1 MEQNIWIQD
10 GNTFVKG
17 SATTKAHPEGL
28 PKGIYEVKESMTGY
42 YLNRLGDSF
51 VFNYKL
57 YGINNKFIDHFI
69 KTYNNTTGNLGVLF
83 NGIKGTGKTV
93 TAEELCNRIGLPV
106 IIVKSCKEVNDM
118 LKFLATQINF
128 DCIFFFD
135 EYEKEFR
142 ESSSVLSF
150 MDGVHNSQHRKVF
163 LLTTNELDINTN
175 LLGRPSRIRYVRSFG
190 NLPEETTLELLNDIL
205 IDKDAIEPV
214 LDLIR
219 QMQII
224 TVDLVKALAQEVNIH
239 GKDKIDMIRK
249 NFNLEF
255 SNFTYFVESIELRT
269 GLLKD
274 CPHIDEQLFNKVVE
288 SREILCRASEKP
300 IKEYS
305 DKEWEAKRLLD
316 SGTYIHTDTIISNK
330 EIKYLRIGEEFDDR
344 TIFYIDSQKRYVV
357 TSLCGFTMYVIKS
370 GYSTNASGKL
380 NQIY

>member
-10 GNTFVKG
+10 GNTFMKG

-28 PKGIYEVKESMTGY
+28 PKGIYEVRESMTGY
-42 YLNRLGDSF
+42 YLNKLSDSF

-57 YGINNKFIDHFI
+57 YGINNEFIDHFV
-69 KTYNNTTGNLGVLF
+69 KTYTNTTGNIGVLF

-93 TAEELCNRIGLPV
+93 TAEELCNQLGLPV
-106 IIVKSCKEVNDM
+106 IIVKSCKEADDM

-135 EYEKEFR
+135 EYEKEFK

-150 MDGVHNSQHRKVF
+150 MDGVHNSQYRKVF
-163 LLTTNELDINTN
+163 LLTTNELEINSN

-190 NLPEETTLELLNDIL
+190 NLPEETILELLNDIL
-205 IDKDAIEPV
+205 IDKSAVEPV

-239 GKDKIDMIRK
+239 GVDKIDMIRK

-255 SNFTYFVESIELRT
+255 SDFTYLVEFMTLDARSLD
-269 GLLKD
+269 GVQNV
-274 CPHIDEQLFNKVVE
+274 DEQLFEKIIRN
-288 SREILCRASEKP
+288 REISRKIVGKPLSELTEEELNARGVMAD
-300 IKEYS
+300 IYVS
-305 DKEWEAKRLLD
+305 TD
-316 SGTYIHTDTIISNK
+316 SVSTHK
-330 EIKYLRIGEEFDDR
+330 EIKYLKVGDEFDGYP
-344 TIFYIDSQKRYVV
+344 IFYINVKKGYIVTCYDS
-357 TSLCGFTMYVIKS
+357 FTIYVIKS
-370 GYSTNASGKL
+370 GYSTNASGKF

>member
-10 GNTFVKG
+10 GSAFMKG

-28 PKGIYEVKESMTGY
+28 PKGIYEVRESMTGY

-51 VFNYKL
+51 VFNYKV
-57 YGINNKFIDHFI
+57 YGINNDFIEHFV
-69 KTYNNTTGNLGVLF
+69 KTFNNTTGNIGVLF
-83 NGIKGTGKTV
+83 NGTKGTGKTV
-93 TAEELCNRIGLPV
+93 TAEELCNRLGLPV
-106 IIVKSCKEVNDM
+106 VIVKSCKDADDM

-135 EYEKEFR
+135 EYEKEFK
-142 ESSSVLSF
+142 ESATVLSF
-150 MDGVHNSQHRKVF
+150 MDGVHNSQYRKVF
-163 LLTTNELDINTN
+163 LLTTNELEINSN

-205 IDKDAIEPV
+205 IDKSAVEPV

-239 GKDKIDMIRK
+239 GVAKIDMIRK

-255 SNFTYFVESIELRT
+255 SNFTYLVEYIELES
-269 GLLKD
+269 GSLND
-274 CPHIDEQLFNKVVE
+274 VQNVNEQLFEKIIK
-288 SREILCRASEKP
+288 SREIVRKIDGKP
-300 IKEYS
+300 ISELTKE
-305 DKEWEAKRLLD
+305 EIEAKRNMT
-316 SGTYIHTDTIISNK
+316 GTYIRTDTISTNK
-330 EIKYLRIGEEFDDR
+330 EIKYLKVGEEFDDR
-344 TIFYIDSQKRYVV
+344 PIFYIDPKKRYIV
-357 TSLCGFTMYVIKS
+357 TCYNNFIIYVIKS
-370 GYSTNASGKL
+370 GYSTNASGKF

>member
-57 YGINNKFIDHFI
+57 YGINSEFIDHFV

-93 TAEELCNRIGLPV
+93 TAEEICNRIGLPV

-150 MDGVHNSQHRKVF
+150 MDGVHNSQYRKIF
-163 LLTTNELDINTN
+163 LLTTNELEINNN

-239 GKDKIDMIRK
+239 GKDKIEAIRRD
-249 NFNLEF
+249 FNLEF
-255 SNFTYFVESIELRT
+255 SNFTYFVESLELRD
-269 GLLKD
+269 GLLRNS
-274 CPHIDEQLFNKVVE
+274 PHIDGQLFDKIVE
-288 SREILCRASEKP
+288 SREIVCQAAGKP

-305 DKEWEAKRLLD
+305 ERELEAKKVLE
-316 SGTYIHTDTIISNK
+316 GTYMRTDTIISNK
-330 EIKYLRIGEEFDDR
+330 EIKYLKIGEEFDDR
-344 TIFYIDSQKRYVV
+344 TIFYIDPQKRYVV
-357 TSLCGFTMYVIKS
+357 TSLCKFNIYIIKS
-370 GYSTNASGKL
+370 GYTSIASGKL

>member
-10 GNTFVKG
+10 GNTFMKG

-57 YGINNKFIDHFI
+57 YGINNEFIDHFI
-69 KTYNNTTGNLGVLF
+69 KTYNNTAGNLGILF

-93 TAEELCNRIGLPV
+93 TAEELCNRLKLPV
-106 IIVKSCKEVNDM
+106 IIVKSCKGEDDM
-118 LKFLATQINF
+118 LEFLATQINF

-135 EYEKEFR
+135 EYEKEFK

-150 MDGVHNSQHRKVF
+150 MDGVHNSQYRKIF
-163 LLTTNELDINTN
+163 LLTTNELEINNN

-205 IDKDAIEPV
+205 IDKNAIEPV

-219 QMQII
+219 QMQIV

-239 GKDKIDMIRK
+239 GVDKIDLIRK

-255 SNFTYFVESIELRT
+255 SDFTYLVESIELES
-269 GLLKD
+269 GSLD
-274 CPHIDEQLFNKVVE
+274 GVQNINEQLFEKIIR
-288 SREILCRASEKP
+288 SREVTRKITGKLLSELTEEE
-300 IKEYS
+300 I
-305 DKEWEAKRLLD
+305 DARNTMV
-316 SGTYIHTDTIISNK
+316 GTYIRTDSISVNK
-330 EIKYLRIGEEFDDR
+330 EIKYLKIGDEFDAR
-344 TIFYIDSQKRYVV
+344 PIFYINVKKGYIV
-357 TSLCGFTMYVIKS
+357 TCYNHFIIYIIKS
-370 GYSTNASGKL
+370 GYSTNASGKF

>member
-10 GNTFVKG
+10 GNTFMKG

-28 PKGIYEVKESMTGY
+28 PKGIYEVRESMAGY
-42 YLNRLGDSF
+42 YLNKLGDSF

-57 YGINNKFIDHFI
+57 YGINNEFIDHFI

-93 TAEELCNRIGLPV
+93 TAEELCNRLGLPV

-135 EYEKEFR
+135 EYEKEFK
-142 ESSSVLSF
+142 ESSAVLSF
-150 MDGVHNSQHRKVF
+150 MDGVHNSQYRKVF
-163 LLTTNELDINTN
+163 LLTTNELEINSN

-205 IDKDAIEPV
+205 INKDAVEPV

-239 GKDKIDMIRK
+239 GADKIDMIRK

-255 SNFTYFVESIELRT
+255 SDFTYLVESIELES
-269 GLLKD
+269 GALEGVQN
-274 CPHIDEQLFNKVVE
+274 INEQLFEKIIK
-288 SREILCRASEKP
+288 SREITRNITGRPTSKLTE
-300 IKEYS
+300 E
-305 DKEWEAKRLLD
+305 ELVAK
-316 SGTYIHTDTIISNK
+316 SAMAGTYIRTDSVSVHK
-330 EIKYLRIGEEFDDR
+330 EIKYLKIGEEFDDR
-344 TIFYIDSQKRYVV
+344 PIFYIDPKKRYVV
-357 TSLCGFTMYVIKS
+357 TCYNSFIIYVIKS
-370 GYSTNASGKL
+370 GYSTNASGKF

>member
-10 GNTFVKG
+10 GNTFMKG

-28 PKGIYEVKESMTGY
+28 PKGIYEVRESMTGY
-42 YLNRLGDSF
+42 YLNKLGDSF

-57 YGINNKFIDHFI
+57 YGINNEFIDHFV

-93 TAEELCNRIGLPV
+93 TAEELCNQLGLPV
-106 IIVKSCKEVNDM
+106 IIVKYCKEEDNM

-135 EYEKEFR
+135 EYEKEFK

-150 MDGVHNSQHRKVF
+150 MDGVHNSQYRKIF
-163 LLTTNELDINTN
+163 LLTTNELEINSN

-205 IDKDAIEPV
+205 IDKSAVEPV

-224 TVDLVKALAQEVNIH
+224 TIDLVKALAQEVNIH

-255 SNFTYFVESIELRT
+255 SNFTYIVESIELKSE
-269 GLLKD
+269 LLKNSSN
-274 CPHIDEQLFNKVVE
+274 INEQLFNNIIE
-288 SREILCRASEKP
+288 SREIVRQAAGKP

-305 DKEWEAKRLLD
+305 EKELKANRLLE
-316 SGTYIHTDTIISNK
+316 GTYIRPDTITSNK
-330 EIKYLRIGEEFDDR
+330 EIKYLKIGEEFDDR
-344 TIFYIDSQKRYVV
+344 PIFYIDPQKRYVV

-370 GYSTNASGKL
+370 GYTSSASGKF
-380 NQIY
+380 NQVY

>member
-10 GNTFVKG
+10 GNTFMKG

-28 PKGIYEVKESMTGY
+28 PKGIYEVRESMAGY
-42 YLNRLGDSF
+42 YLNKLSDSF

-57 YGINNKFIDHFI
+57 YGINNEFIDHFI

-93 TAEELCNRIGLPV
+93 TAEELCNQLGLPV
-106 IIVKSCKEVNDM
+106 IIVKSCKEADDM

-135 EYEKEFR
+135 EYEKEFK

-150 MDGVHNSQHRKVF
+150 MDGVHNSQYRKVF
-163 LLTTNELDINTN
+163 LLTTNELEINSN

-205 IDKDAIEPV
+205 IDKSAVEPV

-224 TVDLVKALAQEVNIH
+224 TVDLVKALAQEINIH
-239 GKDKIDMIRK
+239 GKDKIDLIRK

-255 SNFTYFVESIELRT
+255 SDFTYLVESIELEP
-269 GLLKD
+269 GSLNGVQN
-274 CPHIDEQLFNKVVE
+274 INEQLFEKIIK
-288 SREILCRASEKP
+288 SREVTRRIIGKSPSKLT
-300 IKEYS
+300 KE
-305 DKEWEAKRLLD
+305 ELD
-316 SGTYIHTDTIISNK
+316 AQSTLTGTYIRTDSVSVNK
-330 EIKYLRIGEEFDDR
+330 EIKYLKVGDEFDDR
-344 TIFYIDSQKRYVV
+344 PIFYINVKKGYIV
-357 TSLCGFTMYVIKS
+357 TCYNNFTIYVIKS
-370 GYSTNASGKL
+370 GYSTNASGKF
-380 NQIY
+380 NQVY

>member
-42 YLNRLGDSF
+42 YLNRLEDSF

-57 YGINNKFIDHFI
+57 YGINNEFIDHFV

-135 EYEKEFR
+135 EYEKEFK

-150 MDGVHNSQHRKVF
+150 MDGVHNSQYRKVF
-163 LLTTNELDINTN
+163 LLTTNELEINNN

-205 IDKDAIEPV
+205 IDKSAVEPV

-239 GKDKIDMIRK
+239 GKDKIDLIRE

-255 SNFTYFVESIELRT
+255 SNFTYMVESIELRSE
-269 GLLKD
+269 LLKNSSN
-274 CPHIDEQLFNKVVE
+274 INEQLFNKIIE
-288 SREILCRASEKP
+288 SREIVRQAAGKP

-305 DKEWEAKRLLD
+305 DKELKAKKLLE
-316 SGTYIHTDTIISNK
+316 GTYIRPDTIISNK
-330 EIKYLRIGEEFDDR
+330 EIKYLKIGEEFDDR

>member
-10 GNTFVKG
+10 GNTFIKG
-17 SATTKAHPEGL
+17 SAATKAHPEGL

-106 IIVKSCKEVNDM
+106 IIVKSCKEVDDM

-150 MDGVHNSQHRKVF
+150 MDGVHNSQYRKIF
-163 LLTTNELDINTN
+163 LLTTNELEINNN

-219 QMQII
+219 QMQIV

-239 GKDKIDMIRK
+239 GVDKIDLIRK

-255 SNFTYFVESIELRT
+255 SDFTYLVESIEFGSLSN
-269 GLLKD
+269 
-274 CPHIDEQLFNKVVE
+274 IQNINEQLFEKIIR
-288 SREILCRASEKP
+288 SREVTRKIERKSPSKLTEEERDAQ
-300 IKEYS
+300 ITMAGAYI
-305 DKEWEAKRLLD
+305 RTD
-316 SGTYIHTDTIISNK
+316 SVSVNK
-330 EIKYLRIGEEFDDR
+330 EIKYLKIGDEFDGR
-344 TIFYIDSQKRYVV
+344 PIFYINAKKGYIV
-357 TSLCGFTMYVIKS
+357 TCYNHFIIYIIKS
-370 GYSTNASGKL
+370 GYSTNASGKF

>member
-10 GNTFVKG
+10 GNTFMKG

-28 PKGIYEVKESMTGY
+28 PKGIYEVRESMTGY
-42 YLNRLGDSF
+42 YLNKLGDSF

-57 YGINNKFIDHFI
+57 YGINNEFIEHFV

-93 TAEELCNRIGLPV
+93 TAEELCNQLGLPV
-106 IIVKSCKEVNDM
+106 IIVKYCKEEDDM

-135 EYEKEFR
+135 EYEKEFK

-150 MDGVHNSQHRKVF
+150 MDGVHNSQYRKVF
-163 LLTTNELDINTN
+163 LLTTNELEINNN

-239 GKDKIDMIRK
+239 GKDKIEAIRRD
-249 NFNLEF
+249 FNLEF
-255 SNFTYFVESIELRT
+255 SNFTYFVESLELRD
-269 GLLKD
+269 GLLRNS
-274 CPHIDEQLFNKVVE
+274 PHIDGQLFDKIVE
-288 SREILCRASEKP
+288 SREIVCQAAGKP

-305 DKEWEAKRLLD
+305 ERELEAKKVLE
-316 SGTYIHTDTIISNK
+316 GTYMRTDTIISNK
-330 EIKYLRIGEEFDDR
+330 EIKYLKIGEEFDDR
-344 TIFYIDSQKRYVV
+344 TIFYIDPQKRYVV
-357 TSLCGFTMYVIKS
+357 TSLCNFNIYIIKS
-370 GYSTNASGKL
+370 GYTSSASGKL

>member
-10 GNTFVKG
+10 GNTFIKG

-28 PKGIYEVKESMTGY
+28 PKGIYEVRESMTDY

-57 YGINNKFIDHFI
+57 YGINNDFIEHFV
-69 KTYNNTTGNLGVLF
+69 KTYTNTTGNIGVLF

-93 TAEELCNRIGLPV
+93 TAEELCNRLGLPV
-106 IIVKSCKEVNDM
+106 IIVKSCKEADDM

-135 EYEKEFR
+135 EYEKEFK
-142 ESSSVLSF
+142 ESSTVLSF
-150 MDGVHNSQHRKVF
+150 MDGVHNSQYRKVF
-163 LLTTNELDINTN
+163 LLTTNELEINNN

-190 NLPEETTLELLNDIL
+190 NLPEDTTLELLNDIL
-205 IDKDAIEPV
+205 FDKNAVEPV

-255 SNFTYFVESIELRT
+255 SDFTYLVESIELES
-269 GLLKD
+269 GALNSVQN
-274 CPHIDEQLFNKVVE
+274 INEQLFEKIIK
-288 SREILCRASEKP
+288 SREITRNITARPISELT
-300 IKEYS
+300 E
-305 DKEWEAKRLLD
+305 EELD
-316 SGTYIHTDTIISNK
+316 ARSTMAGTYIRADSVSVHK
-330 EIKYLRIGEEFDDR
+330 EIKYLKIGEEFDDR
-344 TIFYIDSQKRYVV
+344 PIFYIDPKKRYVV
-357 TSLCGFTMYVIKS
+357 TCYNTFIIYVIKS
-370 GYSTNASGKL
+370 GYSTNASGKF
-380 NQIY
+380 NQVY

>member
-10 GNTFVKG
+10 GNTFMKG

-57 YGINNKFIDHFI
+57 YGINNEFIEHFI

-93 TAEELCNRIGLPV
+93 TAEELCNRLKLPV
-106 IIVKSCKEVNDM
+106 IIVKSCKGEDDM
-118 LKFLATQINF
+118 LEFLATQINF

-135 EYEKEFR
+135 EKEFK

-150 MDGVHNSQHRKVF
+150 MDGVHNSQYRKVF
-163 LLTTNELDINTN
+163 LLTTNELEINNN

-205 IDKDAIEPV
+205 IDKGAV

-219 QMQII
+219 QMQIV

-239 GKDKIDMIRK
+239 GVNKIDLIRK

-255 SNFTYFVESIELRT
+255 SDFTYLVESIELES
-269 GLLKD
+269 GSLD
-274 CPHIDEQLFNKVVE
+274 GVQNINEQLFEKIIR
-288 SREILCRASEKP
+288 SREITRKIGTKP
-300 IKEYS
+300 LSKLTEQ
-305 DKEWEAKRLLD
+305 DAQRTMA
-316 SGTYIHTDTIISNK
+316 GTYVRTDSISVHK
-330 EIKYLRIGEEFDDR
+330 EIKYL
-344 TIFYIDSQKRYVV
+344 
-357 TSLCGFTMYVIKS
+357 
-370 GYSTNASGKL
+370 
-380 NQIY
+380 

>member
-10 GNTFVKG
+10 GSAFMKG
-17 SATTKAHPEGL
+17 SSTTKAHPEGL
-28 PKGIYEVKESMTGY
+28 PKGIYEVRESMTGY
-42 YLNRLGDSF
+42 YLNKLGDSF

-57 YGINNKFIDHFI
+57 YGINNEFIDHFV

-93 TAEELCNRIGLPV
+93 TAEELCNRLGLPV
-106 IIVKSCKEVNDM
+106 IIVKSCKEADDM

-135 EYEKEFR
+135 EYEKEFK

-150 MDGVHNSQHRKVF
+150 MDGVHNSQYRKIF
-163 LLTTNELDINTN
+163 LLTTNELEINSN

-205 IDKDAIEPV
+205 IDKSAVEPV

-224 TVDLVKALAQEVNIH
+224 TVDLVKALAQEINIH
-239 GKDKIDMIRK
+239 GVDKIDIIRK

-255 SNFTYFVESIELRT
+255 SDFTYLVEYMELET
-269 GLLKD
+269 DALNGVQN
-274 CPHIDEQLFNKVVE
+274 IDEQLFEKIIK
-288 SREILCRASEKP
+288 SREITRKIVGKP
-300 IKEYS
+300 ISELTEEEL
-305 DKEWEAKRLLD
+305 DAKSAMAGIYIRTD
-316 SGTYIHTDTIISNK
+316 SVRVNK
-330 EIKYLRIGEEFDDR
+330 EIKYLKIGEDFDGCP
-344 TIFYIDSQKRYVV
+344 IFYIDPKKRYIV
-357 TSLCGFTMYVIKS
+357 TCYDHFIIYVIKS
-370 GYSTNASGKL
+370 GYSTNASGKF

>member
-10 GNTFVKG
+10 GNTFMKG

-57 YGINNKFIDHFI
+57 YGINNEFIDHFV

-93 TAEELCNRIGLPV
+93 TAEGLYNRLKLPV
-106 IIVKSCKEVNDM
+106 IIVKSCKGEDDM
-118 LKFLATQINF
+118 LEFLATQINF

-135 EYEKEFR
+135 EYEKEFK

-150 MDGVHNSQHRKVF
+150 MDGVHNSQYRKVF
-163 LLTTNELDINTN
+163 LLTTNELEINNN

-190 NLPEETTLELLNDIL
+190 NLSEETTLELLNDIL
-205 IDKDAIEPV
+205 IDKGAIEPV

-219 QMQII
+219 QMQIV

-239 GKDKIDMIRK
+239 GVDKIDLIRK

-255 SNFTYFVESIELRT
+255 SDFTYLVESIELET
-269 GLLKD
+269 DSLSS
-274 CPHIDEQLFNKVVE
+274 IQNINEQLFDKIIR
-288 SREILCRASEKP
+288 SREVTRRIIGKSPSKLTE
-300 IKEYS
+300 E
-305 DKEWEAKRLLD
+305 ELD
-316 SGTYIHTDTIISNK
+316 AQRTMAGTYVRTDSISINK
-330 EIKYLRIGEEFDDR
+330 EIKYLKIGDEFGDR
-344 TIFYIDSQKRYVV
+344 PIVHINVKKGYIV
-357 TSLCGFTMYVIKS
+357 TCYNHFIIYVIKS
-370 GYSTNASGKL
+370 GYSTNASDKF

>member
-1 MEQNIWIQD
+1 MEQSIWIQD
-10 GNTFVKG
+10 GNAFMKG

-28 PKGIYEVKESMTGY
+28 PKGIYEVKESMTNY
-42 YLNRLGDSF
+42 YLNKLGDSF

-57 YGINNKFIDHFI
+57 YGINNEFIDHFV

-106 IIVKSCKEVNDM
+106 IIVKSCEKGDDM

-135 EYEKEFR
+135 EYEKEFK

-150 MDGVHNSQHRKVF
+150 MDGVHNSQYRKVF
-163 LLTTNELDINTN
+163 LLTTNELEINNN

-205 IDKDAIEPV
+205 IDKGAVEPV

-224 TVDLVKALAQEVNIH
+224 TIDLVKALAQEVNIH

-255 SNFTYFVESIELRT
+255 SDFTYLVESIELES
-269 GLLKD
+269 GYLNGVQN
-274 CPHIDEQLFNKVVE
+274 INEQLFEKIIK
-288 SREILCRASEKP
+288 SREITRGIIGKSPSKLT
-300 IKEYS
+300 KE
-305 DKEWEAKRLLD
+305 ELD
-316 SGTYIHTDTIISNK
+316 AQSTMAGTYIRTDSVSVHK
-330 EIKYLRIGEEFDDR
+330 EIKYLKVGDVFDDR
-344 TIFYIDSQKRYVV
+344 PIFYINVKKGYIV
-357 TSLCGFTMYVIKS
+357 TCYSSFIIYVIKS
-370 GYSTNASGKL
+370 GYSTSASGKF

>member
-1 MEQNIWIQD
+1 MGRNIWIQD
-10 GNTFVKG
+10 GNTFMKG

-57 YGINNKFIDHFI
+57 YGINNEFIEHFI

-83 NGIKGTGKTV
+83 NGTKGTGKTV
-93 TAEELCNRIGLPV
+93 TAEELCNRLELPV
-106 IIVKSCKEVNDM
+106 IIVKSCKGEDDM

-135 EYEKEFR
+135 EYEKEFK
-142 ESSSVLSF
+142 ESSLVLSF
-150 MDGVHNSQHRKVF
+150 MDGVHNSQYRKIF
-163 LLTTNELDINTN
+163 LLTTNELDINDN

-205 IDKDAIEPV
+205 IDKGAIEPV

-219 QMQII
+219 QMQIV

-239 GKDKIDMIRK
+239 GVNKIDLIRK

-255 SNFTYFVESIELRT
+255 SDFTYLVESIELES
-269 GLLKD
+269 GSLD
-274 CPHIDEQLFNKVVE
+274 GVQNINEQLFEKIIR
-288 SREILCRASEKP
+288 SREVTRKIGGKSTSELT
-300 IKEYS
+300 KE
-305 DKEWEAKRLLD
+305 ELD
-316 SGTYIHTDTIISNK
+316 ARKTMEGTYIRTDSISVNK
-330 EIKYLRIGEEFDDR
+330 EIKYLKIGDEFDHLP
-344 TIFYIDSQKRYVV
+344 IFYINIKKGYIV
-357 TSLCGFTMYVIKS
+357 TCYKHFIIYIIKS
-370 GYSTNASGKL
+370 GYSTNASGKF

>member
-1 MEQNIWIQD
+1 MGQNIWIQD
-10 GNTFVKG
+10 GNTFMKG

-51 VFNYKL
+51 IFNYKL
-57 YGINNKFIDHFI
+57 YGINNEFIEHFI
-69 KTYNNTTGNLGVLF
+69 KTYNNTTGNLGILF

-93 TAEELCNRIGLPV
+93 TAEELCNRLELPV
-106 IIVKSCKEVNDM
+106 IIVKSCKGEDDM
-118 LKFLATQINF
+118 LEFLATQINF

-135 EYEKEFR
+135 EYEKEFK

-150 MDGVHNSQHRKVF
+150 MDGVHNSQYRKIF
-163 LLTTNELDINTN
+163 LLTTNELEINDN

-205 IDKDAIEPV
+205 IDKGAIEPV

-219 QMQII
+219 QMQIV

-239 GKDKIDMIRK
+239 GVNKIDLIRK

-255 SNFTYFVESIELRT
+255 SDFTYLVESIELES
-269 GLLKD
+269 GSLD
-274 CPHIDEQLFNKVVE
+274 GIQNINEQLFEKIIR
-288 SREILCRASEKP
+288 SREITRKIIGKSPSKLTEEEQNAQRTMA
-300 IKEYS
+300 
-305 DKEWEAKRLLD
+305 D
-316 SGTYIHTDTIISNK
+316 TYIRTDSISVNK
-330 EIKYLRIGEEFDDR
+330 EIKYLKIGDEFDAR
-344 TIFYIDSQKRYVV
+344 PIFYINVKKGYIV
-357 TSLCGFTMYVIKS
+357 TCYNTFTIYVIKS
-370 GYSTNASGKL
+370 GYSTNASGKF

>member
-10 GNTFVKG
+10 GNTFIKG
-17 SATTKAHPEGL
+17 SATTKAHPE

-57 YGINNKFIDHFI
+57 YGINNKFIDNFI

-106 IIVKSCKEVNDM
+106 IIVKSCKEVDDM

-150 MDGVHNSQHRKVF
+150 MDGVHNSQYRKIF
-163 LLTTNELDINTN
+163 LLTTNELEINNN

-219 QMQII
+219 QMQIV

-239 GKDKIDMIRK
+239 GVDKIDLIRK

-255 SNFTYFVESIELRT
+255 SDFTYLVESIESGSLSNVQN
-269 GLLKD
+269 
-274 CPHIDEQLFNKVVE
+274 INEQLFEKIIR
-288 SREILCRASEKP
+288 SREVTRKIERKSPSKLTEEDAQ
-300 IKEYS
+300 ITM
-305 DKEWEAKRLLD
+305 A
-316 SGTYIHTDTIISNK
+316 GTYIRTDSVSVNK
-330 EIKYLRIGEEFDDR
+330 EIKYLKIGDEFDDR
-344 TIFYIDSQKRYVV
+344 PIFYINAKKGYIV
-357 TSLCGFTMYVIKS
+357 TCYNHFIIYIIKS
-370 GYSTNASGKL
+370 GYSTNASGKF

>member
-10 GNTFVKG
+10 GNTFIKG

-57 YGINNKFIDHFI
+57 YGINNEFIEHFI
-69 KTYNNTTGNLGVLF
+69 KTYNNTTGNLGILF

-93 TAEELCNRIGLPV
+93 TAEELCNRLKLPV
-106 IIVKSCKEVNDM
+106 IIVKSCKGEDDM

-135 EYEKEFR
+135 EYEKEFK

-150 MDGVHNSQHRKVF
+150 MDGVHNSQYRKIF
-163 LLTTNELDINTN
+163 LLTTNELEINDN

-205 IDKDAIEPV
+205 IDKGAIEPV

-219 QMQII
+219 QMQIVTI
-224 TVDLVKALAQEVNIH
+224 DLVKALAQEVNIH
-239 GKDKIDMIRK
+239 GVDKIDLIRK

-255 SNFTYFVESIELRT
+255 SDFTYLVESIELES
-269 GLLKD
+269 GSLSGVQN
-274 CPHIDEQLFNKVVE
+274 INEQLFEKIIK
-288 SREILCRASEKP
+288 SREITRRIVGKSFSELT
-300 IKEYS
+300 KE
-305 DKEWEAKRLLD
+305 ELD
-316 SGTYIHTDTIISNK
+316 ARSIMEGTYIRTDSVSINK
-330 EIKYLRIGEEFDDR
+330 EIKYLKIGDEFDSR
-344 TIFYIDSQKRYVV
+344 TIFYINAKKGYIV
-357 TSLCGFTMYVIKS
+357 TCYNHFVIYVIKS
-370 GYSTNASGKL
+370 GYSTNASDKF

>member
-1 MEQNIWIQD
+1 MGQNIWIQD
-10 GNTFVKG
+10 GNTFMKG

-51 VFNYKL
+51 IFNYKL
-57 YGINNKFIDHFI
+57 YGINNEFIEHFI
-69 KTYNNTTGNLGVLF
+69 KTYNNTTGNLGILF

-93 TAEELCNRIGLPV
+93 TAEELCNRLELPV
-106 IIVKSCKEVNDM
+106 IIVKSCKGEDDM
-118 LKFLATQINF
+118 LEFLATQINF

-135 EYEKEFR
+135 EYEKEFK

-150 MDGVHNSQHRKVF
+150 MDGVHNSQYRKIF
-163 LLTTNELDINTN
+163 LLTTNELEINDN

-205 IDKDAIEPV
+205 IDKGAIEPV

-219 QMQII
+219 QMQIV

-239 GKDKIDMIRK
+239 GVDKIDLIRK

-255 SNFTYFVESIELRT
+255 SDFTYLVESIELES
-269 GLLKD
+269 GSLD
-274 CPHIDEQLFNKVVE
+274 NIQNINEQLFEKIIR
-288 SREILCRASEKP
+288 SREVTRKITGKLLSELT
-300 IKEYS
+300 EEEQNAQRTMA
-305 DKEWEAKRLLD
+305 D
-316 SGTYIHTDTIISNK
+316 TYIRTDSISVNK
-330 EIKYLRIGEEFDDR
+330 EIKYFKIGDEFDGR
-344 TIFYIDSQKRYVV
+344 PIFYINVKKGYIV
-357 TSLCGFTMYVIKS
+357 TCYNTFIIYVIKS
-370 GYSTNASGKL
+370 GYSTNASGKF

>member
-10 GNTFVKG
+10 GNTFMKG

-28 PKGIYEVKESMTGY
+28 PKGIYEVRESMTGY
-42 YLNRLGDSF
+42 YLNKLGDSF

-57 YGINNKFIDHFI
+57 YGINNEFIEHFI

-83 NGIKGTGKTV
+83 NGIKGSGKTAL
-93 TAEELCNRIGLPV
+93 AEKLCNCLKLPV
-106 IIVKSCKEVNDM
+106 IIVKSCKGEDDM
-118 LKFLATQINF
+118 LEFLATQINF

-135 EYEKEFR
+135 EYEKEFK

-150 MDGVHNSQHRKVF
+150 MDGVHNSQYRKIF
-163 LLTTNELDINTN
+163 LLTTNELEINNN

-205 IDKDAIEPV
+205 IDKNAIEPV

-239 GKDKIDMIRK
+239 GVNKIDLIRK

-255 SNFTYFVESIELRT
+255 SDFTYLVESIELES
-269 GLLKD
+269 GSLD
-274 CPHIDEQLFNKVVE
+274 GVQNINEQLFEKIIK
-288 SREILCRASEKP
+288 SREITRKIIGKPLSELT
-300 IKEYS
+300 KEEL
-305 DKEWEAKRLLD
+305 DAKNTME
-316 SGTYIHTDTIISNK
+316 GTYIRTDSISVNK
-330 EIKYLRIGEEFDDR
+330 EIKYLKIGDEFDDR
-344 TIFYIDSQKRYVV
+344 PIFYINVKKGYIV
-357 TSLCGFTMYVIKS
+357 TCYNTFTIYIIKS
-370 GYSTNASGKL
+370 GYSTNASGKF

>member
-1 MEQNIWIQD
+1 MGQNIWIQD
-10 GNTFVKG
+10 GNTFMKG

-106 IIVKSCKEVNDM
+106 IIVKSCKEVDDM

-150 MDGVHNSQHRKVF
+150 MDGVHNSQYRKIF
-163 LLTTNELDINTN
+163 LLTTNELEINNN

-219 QMQII
+219 QMQIV

-239 GKDKIDMIRK
+239 GVDKIDLIRK

-255 SNFTYFVESIELRT
+255 SDFTYLVESIELES
-269 GLLKD
+269 GSLSNVQN
-274 CPHIDEQLFNKVVE
+274 INEQLFEKIIR
-288 SREILCRASEKP
+288 SREVTRKIEGKSPSKLTEEERDAQ
-300 IKEYS
+300 ITMAGAYI
-305 DKEWEAKRLLD
+305 RTD
-316 SGTYIHTDTIISNK
+316 SVSVNK
-330 EIKYLRIGEEFDDR
+330 EIKYLKIGDEFDDR
-344 TIFYIDSQKRYVV
+344 PIVYINVKKGYIV
-357 TSLCGFTMYVIKS
+357 TCYNHFIIYIIKS
-370 GYSTNASGKL
+370 GYSTNASGKF

>member
-10 GNTFVKG
+10 GNTFMKG

-28 PKGIYEVKESMTGY
+28 SKGLYEVKESMTGY

-51 VFNYKL
+51 IFNYKL
-57 YGINNKFIDHFI
+57 YGINNEFIDHFI
-69 KTYNNTTGNLGVLF
+69 KTYNNTTGNLGILF

-93 TAEELCNRIGLPV
+93 TAEELCNRLELPV
-106 IIVKSCKEVNDM
+106 MIVKSCKGEDDM
-118 LKFLATQINF
+118 LEFLATQINF

-135 EYEKEFR
+135 EYEKEFK

-150 MDGVHNSQHRKVF
+150 MDGVHNSQYRKIF
-163 LLTTNELDINTN
+163 LLTTNELEINNN

-205 IDKDAIEPV
+205 TDKSAIEPV

-219 QMQII
+219 QIQIV

-239 GKDKIDMIRK
+239 GVDKIDMIRK

-255 SNFTYFVESIELRT
+255 SDFTYLVESIELES
-269 GLLKD
+269 GSLD
-274 CPHIDEQLFNKVVE
+274 NIQNINEQLFEKIIR
-288 SREILCRASEKP
+288 SREVTRKITGKLLSELTEEE
-300 IKEYS
+300 I
-305 DKEWEAKRLLD
+305 DARRTMA
-316 SGTYIHTDTIISNK
+316 GTYVRTDSISVNK
-330 EIKYLRIGEEFDDR
+330 EIKYLKIGDDFDNR
-344 TIFYIDSQKRYVV
+344 PIVHINVKKGYIV
-357 TSLCGFTMYVIKS
+357 TCYNTFIIYVIKS
-370 GYSTNASGKL
+370 GYSTNASGKF

>member
-10 GNTFVKG
+10 GNTFMKG

-28 PKGIYEVKESMTGY
+28 PKGIYEVRESMVGY
-42 YLNRLGDSF
+42 YLNKLGDSF

-57 YGINNKFIDHFI
+57 YGINNEFIDHFI

-93 TAEELCNRIGLPV
+93 TAEELCNQLGLPV
-106 IIVKSCKEVNDM
+106 IIVKSCKDADDM

-135 EYEKEFR
+135 EYEKEFK

-150 MDGVHNSQHRKVF
+150 MDGVHNSQYRKVF
-163 LLTTNELDINTN
+163 LLTTNELEINNN

-190 NLPEETTLELLNDIL
+190 NLPEETTLELLKDIL
-205 IDKDAIEPV
+205 IDKSAIEPV

-239 GKDKIDMIRK
+239 GADKIDMIRK

-255 SNFTYFVESIELRT
+255 SDFTYLVESIQLGPDSLEGVLNV
-269 GLLKD
+269 
-274 CPHIDEQLFNKVVE
+274 DEQLFEKIIRNREV
-288 SREILCRASEKP
+288 SRKIIGKPLSELT
-300 IKEYS
+300 KE
-305 DKEWEAKRLLD
+305 ELD
-316 SGTYIHTDTIISNK
+316 ARNAMTDTYIRTDSVSVNK
-330 EIKYLRIGEEFDDR
+330 EIKYLKVGDQFDDR
-344 TIFYIDSQKRYVV
+344 PIFYINLKKGYIV
-357 TSLCGFTMYVIKS
+357 TNYDYFTIHVIKS
-370 GYSTNASGKL
+370 GYSTNASGKF

>member
-1 MEQNIWIQD
+1 MGQNIWIQD
-10 GNTFVKG
+10 GNTFMKG

-51 VFNYKL
+51 IFNYKL
-57 YGINNKFIDHFI
+57 YGINNEFIEHFI
-69 KTYNNTTGNLGVLF
+69 KTYNNTTGNLGILF

-93 TAEELCNRIGLPV
+93 TAEELCNRLELPV
-106 IIVKSCKEVNDM
+106 IIVKSCKGEDDM
-118 LKFLATQINF
+118 LEFLATQINF

-135 EYEKEFR
+135 EYEKEFK

-150 MDGVHNSQHRKVF
+150 MDGVHNSQYRKVF
-163 LLTTNELDINTN
+163 LLTTNELEINSN

-205 IDKDAIEPV
+205 IDKGAIEPV

-219 QMQII
+219 QMQIV

-239 GKDKIDMIRK
+239 GVNKIDLIRK

-255 SNFTYFVESIELRT
+255 SDFTYLVESIELVT
-269 GLLKD
+269 GN
-274 CPHIDEQLFNKVVE
+274 IQNINEQLFEKIIR
-288 SREILCRASEKP
+288 SREITRKIIGKSPSKLTEEEQNAQRTMA
-300 IKEYS
+300 
-305 DKEWEAKRLLD
+305 D
-316 SGTYIHTDTIISNK
+316 TYIRTDSISVNK
-330 EIKYLRIGEEFDDR
+330 EIKYFKIGDEFDGR
-344 TIFYIDSQKRYVV
+344 PIFYINVKKGYIV
-357 TSLCGFTMYVIKS
+357 TCYNTFTIYVIKS
-370 GYSTNASGKL
+370 GYSTNASGKF

>member
-1 MEQNIWIQD
+1 
-10 GNTFVKG
+10 
-17 SATTKAHPEGL
+17 
-28 PKGIYEVKESMTGY
+28 MTGY

-57 YGINNKFIDHFI
+57 YGIDNKFIDHFI

-106 IIVKSCKEVNDM
+106 IIVKSCKEVDDM

-150 MDGVHNSQHRKVF
+150 MDGVHNSQYRKIF
-163 LLTTNELDINTN
+163 LLTTNELEINNN

-219 QMQII
+219 QMQIV

-239 GKDKIDMIRK
+239 GVDKIDLIRK

-255 SNFTYFVESIELRT
+255 SDFTYLVESIESGSLSNVQN
-269 GLLKD
+269 
-274 CPHIDEQLFNKVVE
+274 INEQLFEKIIR
-288 SREILCRASEKP
+288 SREVTRKIERKSPSKLTEEERDAQ
-300 IKEYS
+300 ITM
-305 DKEWEAKRLLD
+305 A
-316 SGTYIHTDTIISNK
+316 GTYIRTDSVSVNK
-330 EIKYLRIGEEFDDR
+330 EIKYLKIGDEFDDR
-344 TIFYIDSQKRYVV
+344 PIFYINAKKGYIV
-357 TSLCGFTMYVIKS
+357 TCYNHFIIYIIKS
-370 GYSTNASGKL
+370 GYSTNASGKF

>member
-10 GNTFVKG
+10 GNTFMKG

-28 PKGIYEVKESMTGY
+28 PKGIYEVRESMTGY
-42 YLNRLGDSF
+42 YLNKLGDSF

-57 YGINNKFIDHFI
+57 YGINNEFIDHFV

-93 TAEELCNRIGLPV
+93 TAEELCNQLGLPV
-106 IIVKSCKEVNDM
+106 IIVKSCKEADDM

-135 EYEKEFR
+135 EYEKEFK

-150 MDGVHNSQHRKVF
+150 MDGVHNSQYRKVF
-163 LLTTNELDINTN
+163 LLTTNELEINSN

-205 IDKDAIEPV
+205 IDKSAVEPV

-239 GKDKIDMIRK
+239 GVDKIDMIRK

-255 SNFTYFVESIELRT
+255 SDFTYLVEYMKLDAGSLD
-269 GLLKD
+269 GVQNV
-274 CPHIDEQLFNKVVE
+274 DEQLFEKIIRN
-288 SREILCRASEKP
+288 REISRKIVGKPLSELT
-300 IKEYS
+300 E
-305 DKEWEAKRLLD
+305 EELNAKRAMANIYVSTD
-316 SGTYIHTDTIISNK
+316 SVSVHK
-330 EIKYLRIGEEFDDR
+330 EIKYLKVGDEFDDYP
-344 TIFYIDSQKRYVV
+344 IFYINVKKGYIVTCYDS
-357 TSLCGFTMYVIKS
+357 FTIYVIKS
-370 GYSTNASGKL
+370 GYSTNASGKF

>member
-10 GNTFVKG
+10 GNTFMKG

-28 PKGIYEVKESMTGY
+28 PKGIYEVKESMTDY
-42 YLNRLGDSF
+42 YLNKLGDSF

-57 YGINNKFIDHFI
+57 YGINNEFIDHFV

-106 IIVKSCKEVNDM
+106 IIVKSCEKGDDT

-135 EYEKEFR
+135 EYEKEFK

-150 MDGVHNSQHRKVF
+150 MDGVHNSQYRKVF
-163 LLTTNELDINTN
+163 LLTTNELEINNN

-205 IDKDAIEPV
+205 IDKNAVEPV

-224 TVDLVKALAQEVNIH
+224 TIDLVKALAQEVNIH

-255 SNFTYFVESIELRT
+255 SDFTYLVESIELES
-269 GLLKD
+269 GYLNGVQN
-274 CPHIDEQLFNKVVE
+274 INEQLFEKIIK
-288 SREILCRASEKP
+288 SREITRGIIGKSPSKLT
-300 IKEYS
+300 KE
-305 DKEWEAKRLLD
+305 ELD
-316 SGTYIHTDTIISNK
+316 AQSTMAGTYIRTDSVSVHK
-330 EIKYLRIGEEFDDR
+330 EIKYLKVGDVFDDR
-344 TIFYIDSQKRYVV
+344 PIFYINVKKGYIV
-357 TSLCGFTMYVIKS
+357 TCYSSFIIYVIKS
-370 GYSTNASGKL
+370 GYSTSASGKF

>member
-10 GNTFVKG
+10 GNTFMKG

-28 PKGIYEVKESMTGY
+28 PKGIYEVRESMTGY
-42 YLNRLGDSF
+42 YLNKLGDSF

-57 YGINNKFIDHFI
+57 YGINNEFIDHFV

-93 TAEELCNRIGLPV
+93 TAEELCNQLGLPV
-106 IIVKSCKEVNDM
+106 IIVKSCKEADDM

-135 EYEKEFR
+135 EYEKEFK

-150 MDGVHNSQHRKVF
+150 MDGVHNSQYRKVF
-163 LLTTNELDINTN
+163 LLTTNELEINSN

-205 IDKDAIEPV
+205 IDKSAVEPV

-255 SNFTYFVESIELRT
+255 SDFTYLVEYMKLGAGSLD
-269 GLLKD
+269 GVQNV
-274 CPHIDEQLFNKVVE
+274 DEQLFEKIIRN
-288 SREILCRASEKP
+288 REISRKIVGKPLSELTEEELNARDVMAD
-300 IKEYS
+300 IYVS
-305 DKEWEAKRLLD
+305 TD
-316 SGTYIHTDTIISNK
+316 SVSTHK
-330 EIKYLRIGEEFDDR
+330 EIKYLKVGDEFDDYP
-344 TIFYIDSQKRYVV
+344 IFYINVKKGYIVTCYDS
-357 TSLCGFTMYVIKS
+357 FTIYVIKS
-370 GYSTNASGKL
+370 GYSTNASGKF

>member
-51 VFNYKL
+51 IFNYKL
-57 YGINNKFIDHFI
+57 YGINNEFIDHFV

-150 MDGVHNSQHRKVF
+150 MDGVHNSQYRKIF
-163 LLTTNELDINTN
+163 LLTTNELEINNN

-255 SNFTYFVESIELRT
+255 SNFTYIVESIELKHT
-269 GLLKD
+269 LLKNSSN
-274 CPHIDEQLFNKVVE
+274 INEQLFNKIIE
-288 SREILCRASEKP
+288 SREIVRQAAGKP

-305 DKEWEAKRLLD
+305 EKELEAKKLLE
-316 SGTYIHTDTIISNK
+316 GTYIRPDTITSNK
-330 EIKYLRIGEEFDDR
+330 EIKYFKIGEEFDDR
-344 TIFYIDSQKRYVV
+344 TIFYIDPQKRYVV

-370 GYSTNASGKL
+370 GYTSSASGKF

>member
-1 MEQNIWIQD
+1 MGQNIWIQD
-10 GNTFVKG
+10 GNTFMKG

-57 YGINNKFIDHFI
+57 YGINNKFIDRFI

-106 IIVKSCKEVNDM
+106 IIVKSCKEVDDM

-150 MDGVHNSQHRKVF
+150 MDGVHNSQYRKIF
-163 LLTTNELDINTN
+163 LLTTNELEINNN
-175 LLGRPSRIRYVRSFG
+175 LLGRLSCIRYVRSFG
-190 NLPEETTLELLNDIL
+190 NLPEETILELLNDIL

-219 QMQII
+219 QMQIV

-239 GKDKIDMIRK
+239 GVDKIDLIRK

-255 SNFTYFVESIELRT
+255 SDFTYLVESIESLSNVQN
-269 GLLKD
+269 
-274 CPHIDEQLFNKVVE
+274 INEQLFEKIIR
-288 SREILCRASEKP
+288 SREVTRKIERKSPSKLTEEERDAQ
-300 IKEYS
+300 ITM
-305 DKEWEAKRLLD
+305 A
-316 SGTYIHTDTIISNK
+316 GTYIRTDSVSVNK
-330 EIKYLRIGEEFDDR
+330 EIKYLKIVMNLM
-344 TIFYIDSQKRYVV
+344 TV
-357 TSLCGFTMYVIKS
+357 L
-370 GYSTNASGKL
+370 YS
-380 NQIY
+380 I